1 MYPNVAGTYV
11 KGVEEGKDG
20 STPYW
25 LKNDNDNLA
34 VVFKGGGWIIMRI
47 DNDSVIAKSF
57 AKRFGIGNCP
67 STTPTEWAYI
77 DSTNQN
83 ELRGNLVTVSENPGE

>member
-11 KGVEEGKDG
+11 KGIEEGKGG

-34 VVFKGGGWIIMRI
+34 MVFKNGGWIIMRI

-67 STTPTEWAYI
+67 STTPTEWVYI
-77 DSTNQN
+77 DSTNQS
-83 ELRGNLVTVSENPGE
+83 ELRGNLVAVSENPGE